1 MKNINKIEI
10 IMILSINENNIEIM
24 VNRLHS
30 QIENHYYSKTMFLF
44 LPSNAFSMNLI

>member
-10 IMILSINENNIEIM
+10 IMILSINENKIEI
-24 VNRLHS
+24 NRLHS